1 MAAAAHTW
9 VLTGGMGALGLLLF
23 SAINARYLDQD
34 TKKWRSLTNT
44 TMTLAM
50 FTEIMTLNLP
60 SLFFPLASLATVG
73 KDIAYLLWSS
83 TSARDHLK
91 LALRDN

>member
-9 VLTGGMGALGLLLF
+9 VLTGGMGAIGLLLF

-34 TKKWRSLTNT
+34 TKKWRFLAT
-44 TMTLAM
+44 TSMTLAM

-73 KDIAYLLWSS
+73 KNIAFILWTS